1 MVILQKDFGIILRK
15 TCGSI
20 IVFIIVLSYSN
31 VSVVDMLNYQIW
43 SPNTA
48 ALYLIP
54 VNKNSKFNET

>member
-31 VSVVDMLNYQIW
+31 VSVVDMLNYQIG

-48 ALYLIP
+48 ALKLIP
-54 VNKNSKFNET
+54 VYMYSNFNET